1 MKAAISPE
9 LLKILAC
16 PECKGDLRLRKNQLI
31 CTKCG
36 RKYPIKDGIP
46 HLLPDELR

>member
-9 LLKILAC
+9 LLRILAC
-16 PECKGDLRLRKNQLI
+16 PECKGNLRLVKNQLI
-31 CTKCG
+31 CKKCW
-36 RKYPIKDGIP
+36 RKYPIKEGIP